1 MAKKKAVKATTPENN
16 SVGHINLTLFPD
28 GTYDLDTKI
37 SPAYLALY
45 ANVLL
50 DMQEGKITT
59 TIMQHFAGSDE
70 QADQEIAL
78 FVSTFL
84 KTIKSYNKPL
94 ISPDKVFRKNKRQ

>member
-1 MAKKKAVKATTPENN
+1 MAKKKAVKAPVDN
-16 SVGHINLTLFPD
+16 SVGHINLTLFAD

-37 SPAYLALY
+37 SPEFLALY
-45 ANVLL
+45 ANVIL

-59 TIMQHFAGSDE
+59 TIMQQFGGSENVD
-70 QADQEIAL
+70 DQQIAL

-94 ISPDKVFRKNKRQ
+94 ISPDKVFRKNKKQ